1 MIGKERCEPVR
12 NLVKERISL
21 HLRKTS
27 KVHIA
32 TLFLHVDHTVEGVL
46 KFFKLLLFGIRMQNI
61 IQDILLVL
69 FLLVSMLHLL
79 LILKQLGHNFLL
91 DGVAILIGT
100 QTIEELLLQLNQLLH
115 AVGVLYGLLN
125 QCSHLREEEF
135 L

>member
-61 IQDILLVL
+61 IQDIILVL

-79 LILKQLGHNFLL
+79 LILGIQIHISLL
-91 DGVAILIGT
+91 R
-100 QTIEELLLQLNQLLH
+100 
-115 AVGVLYGLLN
+115 GLMKIVDI
-125 QCSHLREEEF
+125 QV
-135 L
+135 